1 MDEAVL
7 VLCLHHVVPLRA
19 HQGHVTVDVYG
30 ALVPNALQHAV
41 DDDKTAS
48 AADSGANGGRAVS
61 EMEDYLCSTHISVS
75 WQVVMQQCFM
85 HPLSFQS
92 IQSLIYDYRL

>member
-30 ALVPNALQHAV
+30 ALLPNALQHAV

-48 AADSGANGGRAVS
+48 AADSGANGGRGVS
-61 EMEDYLCSTHISVS
+61 EVEDYLCSTHISVS
-75 WQVVMQQCFM
+75 CQVLNAAVFYA
-85 HPLSFQS
+85 SFVFS
-92 IQSLIYDYRL
+92 VYSEFSGAHKR